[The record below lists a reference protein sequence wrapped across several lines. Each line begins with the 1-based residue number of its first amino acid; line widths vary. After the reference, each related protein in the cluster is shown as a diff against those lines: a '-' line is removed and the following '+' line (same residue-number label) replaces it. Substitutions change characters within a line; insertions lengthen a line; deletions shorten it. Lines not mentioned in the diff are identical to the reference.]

1 MHGVRPPDG
10 VGVHLAEADPAD
22 LAIPD
27 ELRDGGDGFL
37 EGHIGVD
44 AAGGEDVDFLAA
56 VEDAQA
62 FGDAAADVG
71 TGAVHVQALG
81 RVAAAFEGEA
91 DAGGGGGVR
100 GEEAGEQVQGVG
112 VWRAV
117 ELGPVPERDVVGE
130 GGGEGVEGLGVGD
143 WGRPP
148 SEVSERSVRFGFET
162 NSREVRGEG
171 GLRGGKG
178 REKRTHHAIARMSH
192 LFAGYENH
200 GSGSVFPI
208 FIKAVKC
215 TR

>member
-1 MHGVRPPDG
+1 MYGVRPPDG

-27 ELRDGGDGFL
+27 VLRDGGDGFL
-37 EGHIGVD
+37 EGDVGVG
-44 AAGGEDVDFLAA
+44 APRGEDVDFLAA

-62 FGDAAADVG
+62 FGDAAVDVG
-71 TGAVHVQALG
+71 AGAVHVQALG

-117 ELGPVPERDVVGE
+117 ELGPVPKGDVVGE

-148 SEVSERSVRFGFET
+148 REVLGGIVRLGFEM
-162 NSREVRGEG
+162 NSRRVSREGAIRGGEG
-171 GLRGGKG
+171 RG
-178 REKRTHHAIARMSH
+178 KRTHHAIACMSH

-200 GSGSVFPI
+200 DSGSMFPYLSSN
-208 FIKAVKC
+208 
-215 TR
+215 